1 MPCWQEVDYHTF
13 RFTWITEGPQ
23 ASHKPKTR
31 YAVQPQSSG
40 KLDVA
45 MTTLGPNCTKRSCLI
60 NLVLLILALGS
71 SKEAISS
78 Y

>member
-1 MPCWQEVDYHTF
+1 MPCWQEVDYHTL

-23 ASHKPKTR
+23 ASHKPKMR

-71 SKEAISS
+71 SKEAISF